1 MKKRGV
7 LALVLA
13 TALLVVPSA
22 LESTGL
28 DLPAMTVS
36 ASGNNT
42 VGTGGGNSTP
52 STPSVPSVSGNNSY
66 NPGNSAAGS
75 NIPEGSSIAVN
86 NSTPHSVIIV
96 SSAQEVASAAGLGSG
111 ETLEATVEASY
122 GPLSRELIDS
132 TAARAGAEVG
142 YVVEI
147 TMNIGGRDGFPQ
159 VTNLNSPIRIQLNTP
174 ENINGND
181 NDCAVIR
188 IHNGAATVIY
198 AAKGQ
203 LKGVKDSVPKTGDT
217 IPAAIP
223 VAVTVGL
230 AAMAVD
236 GTVIDYPVMQTMED
250 ENYYLYR
257 DFHGN
262 EDKAGCLILDTDS
275 SLYDVEGTANLIIHG
290 HNMKAGTMFG
300 ELDAYKDE
308 NYYQEHKHMTLY
320 TRMEKREY
328 EVIAVFYS
336 QVYYSTDKVFKY
348 YDFFQAGMN
357 RNSVNFIQILKKCRC
372 MIPGWRQNWETSF

>member
-22 LESTGL
+22 LESAGL

-52 STPSVPSVSGNNSY
+52 STPSVPSASGNNSY

-122 GPLSRELIDS
+122 GTVSRELIES

-159 VTNLNSPIRIQLNTP
+159 VTNLNSPIRMQLNTP
-174 ENINGND
+174 DNINGND
-181 NDCAVIR
+181 YDCAVIR
-188 IHNGAATVIY
+188 IHNGAATILPDLDSNPGTVTVASDRFSAYAVIY

-230 AAMAVD
+230 AAMAVAA
-236 GTVIDYPVMQTMED
+236 VAL
-250 ENYYLYR
+250 N
-257 DFHGN
+257 
-262 EDKAGCLILDTDS
+262 K
-275 SLYDVEGTANLIIHG
+275 
-290 HNMKAGTMFG
+290 K
-300 ELDAYKDE
+300 
-308 NYYQEHKHMTLY
+308 
-320 TRMEKREY
+320 KR
-328 EVIAVFYS
+328 A
-336 QVYYSTDKVFKY
+336 
-348 YDFFQAGMN
+348 
-357 RNSVNFIQILKKCRC
+357 
-372 MIPGWRQNWETSF
+372 